1 MISNVIVRLS
11 SLSLA
16 ILLLAL
22 PARGAELQ
30 VLAAGA
36 VQAVLPKLAS
46 SFEGQTGHVVKI
58 AYGSAGDLAGKV
70 EGGQQVDVVILT
82 PPALTSLEGK
92 GLVRP
97 GTRANVGSV
106 GAAVAVRA
114 GVAAPDVSTPE
125 ALRAALLS
133 ARSVI
138 YADPAKASSGIH
150 FAKVLDRLGI
160 ADAANAKAHIVPTGI
175 VGMQDL
181 AKDTDAGLVI
191 GVTQV
196 VEILANPGVRL
207 VGPLPGDLQNITTYT
222 AALGARPEDPAA
234 AEAFLAWLT
243 NPAAKQ
249 AFAAA
254 GFDVAP

>member
-1 MISNVIVRLS
+1 MRSRVAVKLS

-22 PARGAELQ
+22 PARGAELH

-36 VQAVLPKLAS
+36 VQAVLPKLAA
-46 SFEGQTGHVVKI
+46 SFEGQTGHVAKI
-58 AYGSAGDLAGKV
+58 SYGSVGDLVGRT
-70 EGGQQVDVVILT
+70 EGGQRVDVVILT

-97 GTRANVGSV
+97 GTQANVGSV
-106 GAAVAVRA
+106 GVAVAVRA
-114 GVAAPDVSTPE
+114 GAAAPDVSTPE

-138 YADPAKASSGIH
+138 YGDPTKTSSGIH
-150 FAKVLDRLGI
+150 FAKVIERLGI
-160 ADAANAKAHIVPTGI
+160 AEAVNAKAHLVPTGI

-181 AKDTDAGLVI
+181 AKDADPGLAI
-191 GVTQV
+191 GVTQA

-207 VGPLPGDLQNITTYT
+207 VGPLPGDLQNVTTY
-222 AALGARPEDPAA
+222 AVALGVKPADPPA

-243 NPAAKQ
+243 NPAAKR
-249 AFAAA
+249 AFARA